1 MFFSLC
7 RLKLDRIFFFFSLFQ
22 GDVKQYYAILFN
34 SAIYICWEPCHR
46 HQVIASDIRLLY
58 IIMCIIMFNSIFISS
73 ITLRSKWPSSKQ
85 CDITRY
91 YSHTRHAAKC
101 YVAIIEAK
109 IGQKSLRNER
119 LCLSL
124 LWSWSN
130 TFILLKERNMLRL
143 ICWSNARWQY
153 FSIRSSYFEIPS
165 RCDSAWTHC
174 CGVPARMSLPALVG
188 GCYPHPMH
196 CTFTCVLGW
205 YSWYNLLEEI

>member
-1 MFFSLC
+1 M
-7 RLKLDRIFFFFSLFQ
+7 
-22 GDVKQYYAILFN
+22 
-34 SAIYICWEPCHR
+34 IC
-46 HQVIASDIRLLY
+46 
-58 IIMCIIMFNSIFISS
+58 
-73 ITLRSKWPSSKQ
+73 
-85 CDITRY
+85 TRY
-91 YSHTRHAAKC
+91 YSRTCHAAKC

-109 IGQKSLRNER
+109 IGQKRLRKWEEGIDR
-119 LCLSL
+119 LRLSF

-130 TFILLKERNMLRL
+130 TFILLKERNMLSL

-188 GCYPHPMH
+188 GCYPRPMH

-205 YSWYNLLEEI
+205 FDSWYNLLEEI